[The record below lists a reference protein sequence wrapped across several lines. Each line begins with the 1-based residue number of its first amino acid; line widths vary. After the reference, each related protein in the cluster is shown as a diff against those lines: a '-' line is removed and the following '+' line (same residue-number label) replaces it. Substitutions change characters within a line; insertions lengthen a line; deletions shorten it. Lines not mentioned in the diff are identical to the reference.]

1 MTHRLIVNSFNA
13 PQLHI
18 EYPLNT
24 MFMHVFLSS
33 VDVISDVFDVF
44 TGYVWLVRQSI
55 EENAKLEIITTSNE
69 DSPFSQGKYPLL
81 VLDMWEHAYYKM
93 HVWNREN
100 YIKNWWPLVDWDN
113 VEEMDGFWRTGKLRE
128 NELKQEL

>member
-1 MTHRLIVNSFNA
+1 MYAFA
-13 PQLHI
+13 
-18 EYPLNT
+18 YG
-24 MFMHVFLSS
+24 FKCFLTFT
-33 VDVISDVFDVF
+33 ISA
-44 TGYVWLVRQSI
+44 GYVWLVRQSI
-55 EENAKLEIITTSNE
+55 EENARLEIMTTSNE
-69 DSPFSQGKYPLL
+69 DSPFSQGRYPLL

-128 NELKQEL
+128 SDLKQEL